1 MPPLLG
7 TLSDELLDG
16 VVDVLDGVFDSGL
29 PLDVDVVPNTD
40 EFAVSDSVVSDA
52 ITISE
57 LAFPDAAIPVPDYV
71 PAMFT
76 SHMANG
82 NGVVGIGVT

>member
-57 LAFPDAAIPVPDYV
+57 SAVPDAAIPVS
-71 PAMFT
+71 F
-76 SHMANG
+76 
-82 NGVVGIGVT
+82 